1 MKPLVSGAE
10 AKRYIAPQTD
20 TWLLFPYRVDVG
32 GPSLIPAGAMAA
44 GFPLAWAYL
53 RGHEAALRAR
63 ENGKMNNDEDWW
75 AYNYPKNLDKQE
87 TQKLIV
93 PRLVAHIGC
102 SVDADATQYLDNVDV
117 GGVGAARGV
126 SPFFLAAVINAPP
139 ADFAFRLISKPF
151 RGDYRSANKQFI
163 APLPIPD
170 APEADRAA
178 LAQDAERLQ
187 TLHSTRRD
195 LLSDTARRLSV
206 LQVRP
211 RPDAWLFPDLPR
223 IEDLTADAPR
233 RLVGSDRRDW
243 ARTRLLS
250 ELKARHDA
258 LGEHLRPGVAL
269 SADLQRGELRFVID
283 GIPAVG
289 GIFPPAAEAAFV
301 LAQWRVIASRIEVTN
316 RIDGKRLAAELTKVS
331 LTAEPHM
338 MAGIVALQ
346 EQMTAVDAE
355 IAMTEARVN
364 ATIYRLHH
372 LTPAEIALIAGDRR

>member
-1 MKPLVSGAE
+1 MALRPGGTPGSFKVMLTIPDSAPKDPGG
-10 AKRYIAPQTD
+10 IAP
-20 TWLLFPYRVDVG
+20 
-32 GPSLIPAGAMAA
+32 
-44 GFPLAWAYL
+44 
-53 RGHEAALRAR
+53 
-63 ENGKMNNDEDWW
+63 
-75 AYNYPKNLDKQE
+75 
-87 TQKLIV
+87 
-93 PRLVAHIGC
+93 
-102 SVDADATQYLDNVDV
+102 
-117 GGVGAARGV
+117 ARGV
-126 SPFFLAAVINAPP
+126 SLWFLLAALNGRTCDYVFRRTAKPKANA
-139 ADFAFRLISKPF
+139 FFE
-151 RGDYRSANKQFI
+151 ANKQFI
-163 APLPIPD
+163 AYLPIPH

-195 LLSDTARRLSV
+195 LLSDTARRLSAV
-206 LQVRP
+206 QVRQC
-211 RPDAWLFPDLPR
+211 PDAWLFPDLPR
-223 IEDLTADAPR
+223 IENLIVDAPR

-269 SADLQRGELRFVID
+269 SADLHRGELRFVID

-364 ATIYRLHH
+364 ATIYRLHD
-372 LTPAEIALIAGDRR
+372 LTPEEIALIEGDRG